1 MTDTRILLNDRA
13 IRDLKPSNRGQYRAR
28 DTQLKGFHV
37 VVGKRA
43 KTFAVQGDLRKDG
56 KRITTISVR
65 IGDAETMS
73 TREARAKA
81 KTYLAQISKGEH
93 PNPKPA
99 DIGTAGQ
106 GLSLVST
113 QPGAQRGVTL
123 KEAWARYRDAHLVRK
138 GRSEGTIEGYRDHV
152 ERLFKDW
159 LDTPLQEL
167 ADDPGKVIG
176 RHDEISQEHG
186 PYIANG
192 AMRTLRAIYNHAR
205 KAHRYLPADNPAS
218 VVDWNSEE
226 RRNTAMGLDDLPR
239 WFGQAAAL
247 PGPIRREFH
256 LFSLLSGCR
265 PTALMEAKPQHLDL
279 RRRVLHIPRPKGGA
293 DRAFDIPLS
302 RQMILCLLRT
312 IRFARH
318 FYPLQ
323 ANDWLFPAESDSGH
337 LAEQKEKR
345 DVLAKWGNDLRQTF
359 RTLATPAG
367 VSEFDAR
374 LLMNHAIPGV
384 NAGYISR
391 HKLLEDH
398 LRAQQQAISSIM
410 FDALG
415 DLFTKDETIRSWLGP
430 RATQR
435 AILAAKRDPGE
446 PALRAAGGL
455 AVRPP
460 RGIEP
465 QTNLDS
471 RPGNRVA
478 PASPPGISPDA

>member
-1 MTDTRILLNDRA
+1 MADIRMLLNDRA
-13 IRDLKPSNRGQYRAR
+13 ISDLEPPSSGQYRAR

-37 VVGKRA
+37 VVGTRKRV
-43 KTFAVQGDLRKDG
+43 FAVQGDLRKGG
-56 KRITTISVR
+56 KRIATISVR

-73 TREARAKA
+73 TREARATA
-81 KTYLAQISKGEH
+81 KTYLAQISQGEH

-99 DIGTAGQ
+99 VTDQQAGEASPASGDGTGQ
-106 GLSLVST
+106 
-113 QPGAQRGVTL
+113 AAAARGVAL
-123 KEAWARYRDAHLVRK
+123 KEAWQRYRDAHLIRK
-138 GRSEGTIEGYRDHV
+138 GRSEGTIDGYRDHV

-159 LDTPLQEL
+159 LDTPLKEL
-167 ADDPGKVIG
+167 ADNPSKVIS
-176 RHDEISQEHG
+176 RHDEISRERG

-218 VVDWNSEE
+218 VVDWNLEE
-226 RRNTAMGLDDLPR
+226 RRNTAMGLDDLPH
-239 WFGQAAAL
+239 WFRQVAAM
-247 PGPIRREFH
+247 PNPIRREFH

-279 RRRVLHIPRPKGGA
+279 RCRVLNIPRPKGGA

-302 RQMILCLLRT
+302 RQMILCLMRV

-318 FYPLQ
+318 FYPLEADQ
-323 ANDWLFPAESDSGH
+323 WLFPADSDSGH
-337 LAEQKEKR
+337 LAEQKEDR
-345 DVLAKWGNDLRQTF
+345 EVLAKWGNDLRQTF

-398 LRAQQQAISSIM
+398 LRTQQQAISNTM
-410 FDALG
+410 LDALG
-415 DLFTKDETIRSWLGP
+415 DLIAKHGVLRSWLGAG
-430 RATQR
+430 ATQQ
-435 AILAAKRDPGE
+435 AIDAAKLE
-446 PALRAAGGL
+446 EVLRTAA
-455 AVRPP
+455 
-460 RGIEP
+460 
-465 QTNLDS
+465 
-471 RPGNRVA
+471 
-478 PASPPGISPDA
+478 

>member
-1 MTDTRILLNDRA
+1 MADIRILLNDRS
-13 IRDLKPSNRGQYRAR
+13 ITDLKAPSAGQYRAR

-37 VVGKRA
+37 IVGRRT

-56 KRITTISVR
+56 KRVASISVR
-65 IGDAETMS
+65 IGDVGTTS
-73 TREARAKA
+73 TREARTTAKA
-81 KTYLAQISKGEH
+81 YLAQISRGEH
-93 PNPKPA
+93 PNPKAA
-99 DIGTAGQ
+99 DMVARGNEASQT
-106 GLSLVST
+106 SED
-113 QPGAQRGVTL
+113 QPTRREDDATPKGVTL
-123 KEAWARYRDAHLVRK
+123 RKAWERYRDAHLIRK

-159 LDTPLQEL
+159 LDAPLQEL
-167 ADDPGKVIG
+167 ADDPAKVIA
-176 RHDEISQEHG
+176 RHDELTRQRG

-192 AMRTLRAIYNHAR
+192 SMRTLRAVYNHAR
-205 KAHRYLPADNPAS
+205 RAHRYLPADNPAS

-226 RRNTAMGLDDLPR
+226 RRNTAMGLNDLPR
-239 WFGQAAAL
+239 WFQQVAAL

-279 RRRVLHIPRPKGGA
+279 RRRLLHIPRPKGGA

-302 RQMILCLLRT
+302 RQMILCLIRV
-312 IRFARH
+312 IRFAH
-318 FYPLQ
+318 YFYPCE
-323 ANDWLFPAESDSGH
+323 ANNWLFPADSDSGH
-337 LAEQKEKR
+337 LAEQKEDR

-398 LRAQQQAISSIM
+398 LRVQQQAISSTM
-410 FDALG
+410 FGALG
-415 DLFTKDETIRSWLGP
+415 DLIVREAAVRSWLGP
-430 RATQR
+430 RATRQ
-435 AILAAKRDPGE
+435 AIEAAKRDADE
-446 PALRAAGGL
+446 AALRTAA
-455 AVRPP
+455 
-460 RGIEP
+460 
-465 QTNLDS
+465 
-471 RPGNRVA
+471 
-478 PASPPGISPDA
+478 

>member
-1 MTDTRILLNDRA
+1 MADIRILLNDKS
-13 IRDLKPSNRGQYRAR
+13 ITDLKAPSVGQYRAR

-37 VVGKRA
+37 IVGRRT

-56 KRITTISVR
+56 KRVASISVR
-65 IGDAETMS
+65 IGDVGTTS
-73 TREARAKA
+73 TREARTTAKA
-81 KTYLAQISKGEH
+81 YLAQISRGQH
-93 PNPKPA
+93 PNPKAA
-99 DIGTAGQ
+99 DMVAGGNEALQ
-106 GLSLVST
+106 TSED
-113 QPGAQRGVTL
+113 QPTRREDDATPKGVTL
-123 KEAWARYRDAHLVRK
+123 RKAWERYRDAHLIRK

-159 LDTPLQEL
+159 LDVPLQEL
-167 ADDPGKVIG
+167 ADDPAKVIA
-176 RHDEISQEHG
+176 RHDELTKQRG

-192 AMRTLRAIYNHAR
+192 SMRTLRAVYNHAR
-205 KAHRYLPADNPAS
+205 RAHRYLPADNPAS

-226 RRNTAMGLDDLPR
+226 RRNTAMGLNDLPH
-239 WFGQAAAL
+239 WFQQVAVL

-265 PTALMEAKPQHLDL
+265 PTALMEAKPQHLNL

-302 RQMILCLLRT
+302 RQMILCLIRV
-312 IRFARH
+312 IRFAH
-318 FYPLQ
+318 YLYPCE
-323 ANDWLFPAESDSGH
+323 ANNWLFPADSDSGH
-337 LAEQKEKR
+337 LAEQKEDR

-398 LRAQQQAISSIM
+398 LRVQQQAISSTI
-410 FDALG
+410 FGALG
-415 DLFTKDETIRSWLGP
+415 DLIARETAVRSWLGL
-430 RATQR
+430 RATPQ
-435 AILAAKRDPGE
+435 AIEAAKRDADE
-446 PALRAAGGL
+446 ALHTAA
-455 AVRPP
+455 
-460 RGIEP
+460 
-465 QTNLDS
+465 
-471 RPGNRVA
+471 
-478 PASPPGISPDA
+478 

>member
-1 MTDTRILLNDRA
+1 MADIRILLNDRSVG
-13 IRDLKPSNRGQYRAR
+13 DLKPPGSGQYRAR

-37 VVGKRA
+37 VVGRRTKV
-43 KTFAVQGDLRKDG
+43 FAVQGDLRKDG
-56 KRITTISVR
+56 KRVASVSVR
-65 IGDAETMS
+65 IGDATTVS
-73 TREARAKA
+73 TREARATA
-81 KTYLAQISKGEH
+81 KTYLAQISNGEH
-93 PNPKPA
+93 PNPKAA
-99 DIGTAGQ
+99 DTQASREEVIQSPGEAAQ
-106 GLSLVST
+106 GPDQNMT
-113 QPGAQRGVTL
+113 PKGVTL
-123 KEAWARYRDAHLVRK
+123 RQAWERYRDAHLIRK

-159 LDTPLQEL
+159 LDLPLQEL
-167 ADDPGKVIG
+167 ADDPGKVIA
-176 RHDEISQEHG
+176 RHDEITAEHG

-192 AMRTLRAIYNHAR
+192 SMRTLRAVYNHAR
-205 KAHRYLPADNPAS
+205 KAHRSLPPDNPAS

-226 RRNTAMGLDDLPR
+226 RRNTAMGLDDLPH
-239 WFGQAAAL
+239 WFQQAAAL
-247 PGPIRREFH
+247 PNPIRREFH

-265 PTALMEAKPQHLDL
+265 PTALMEAKPKHLNL

-302 RQMILCLLRT
+302 RQMILCLMRV

-318 FYPLQ
+318 FYPAK
-323 ANDWLFPAESDSGH
+323 ANDWLFPADSDSGH
-337 LAEQKEKR
+337 LAEQKEDR

-398 LRAQQQAISSIM
+398 LRTQQQAISNTM
-410 FDALG
+410 FGALG
-415 DLFTKDETIRSWLGP
+415 DLIGKDNPVRSWLGE

-435 AILAAKRDPGE
+435 AIEAARREANME
-446 PALRAAGGL
+446 PPTL
-455 AVRPP
+455 
-460 RGIEP
+460 
-465 QTNLDS
+465 
-471 RPGNRVA
+471 
-478 PASPPGISPDA
+478 PPGK

>member
-1 MTDTRILLNDRA
+1 MADIRVLLNDRA
-13 IRDLKPSNRGQYRAR
+13 IGDLEAPHSGQYRAR

-37 VVGKRA
+37 VVGKRS
-43 KTFAVQGDLRKDG
+43 KIFAVQGDLRKDG
-56 KRITTISVR
+56 KRISSISVR
-65 IGDAETMS
+65 IGDAGTMS
-73 TREARAKA
+73 TREARATA
-81 KTYLAQISKGEH
+81 KTYLAQISRGEH
-93 PNPKPA
+93 PNPKPVA
-99 DIGTAGQ
+99 VAVERDDHAQ
-106 GLSLVST
+106 HSAAQSE
-113 QPGAQRGVTL
+113 QPKAISKGVVL
-123 KEAWARYRDAHLVRK
+123 RNAWERYRDAHLVRK
-138 GRSEGTIEGYRDHV
+138 RRSEGTIEGYRDHV

-159 LDTPLQEL
+159 LETPLQEL
-167 ADDPGKVIG
+167 ADDPAKVIA
-176 RHDEISQEHG
+176 RHDEITKEHG

-192 AMRTLRAIYNHAR
+192 SMRTLRAVYNHAR
-205 KAHRYLPADNPAS
+205 KANRYLPPDNPAT
-218 VVDWNSEE
+218 VVDWNLEE
-226 RRNTAMGLDDLPR
+226 RRNTGMGLDDLPH
-239 WFGQAAAL
+239 WFRQVAAL

-279 RRRVLHIPRPKGGA
+279 GRRVLHIPRPKGGA

-302 RQMILCLLRT
+302 RQMIRCLLRL
-312 IRFARH
+312 IRLGRH

-323 ANDWLFPAESDSGH
+323 ASDWLFPAESDSGH

-410 FDALG
+410 FNALG
-415 DLFTKDETIRSWLGP
+415 GLVTQDETIRSWLGP
-430 RATQR
+430 RATQS
-435 AILAAKRDPGE
+435 AILAAKRDSDK
-446 PALRAAGGL
+446 ATL
-455 AVRPP
+455 
-460 RGIEP
+460 
-465 QTNLDS
+465 
-471 RPGNRVA
+471 RVA
-478 PASPPGISPDA
+478 